1 MIKKWGGYEMRE
13 KIELELERIEKEND
27 VKILFAVESGS
38 RAWGFPSKDSDYDVR
53 FVYIRPVEWYLSIHD
68 KRDVIEYPISDDLD
82 ISGWD
87 LKRHCNYLQ
96 NLIQRYSNGLDHRF
110 FIRKTL
116 TFQKN
121 FSK

>member
-1 MIKKWGGYEMRE
+1 MRE
-13 KIELELERIEKEND
+13 KIKLELERIEKEND

-53 FVYIRPVEWYLSIHD
+53 FVYMHPVEWYLSIHD

-87 LKRHCNYLQ
+87 IKKALQ
-96 NLIQRYSNGLDHRF
+96 LFAKSNPALLEWIRSPIFYS
-110 FIRKTL
+110 
-116 TFQKN
+116 KN
-121 FSK
+121 SNFPEQLQQMSEKEF